1 MRAFELLDEYRKSI
15 SPPYD
20 TRDLIILFLTVFV
33 FITIP
38 LTAVAIR
45 QSNQMVSKA
54 EVGASMYLIP
64 ASKTVNQGE
73 SFSVQVLEN
82 SNTDTVNAIQSSLVF
97 DENMLSVSSIG
108 YTGSAFQLQ
117 AEESIGV
124 GTINLARAVNAGAP
138 PVTGTNL
145 IATINFIAKQNPG
158 ATVVSFS
165 NSSHVV
171 RSTDNQDILVSTTG
185 GSYTIGDPAP
195 SVTITNPTQG
205 QVVSGTVGVT
215 GTASDNARVK
225 RVEFYVDSQL
235 KATDDTA
242 PYTYSWDTKTR
253 VDGAHA
259 ISAKAFDSANQEGTD
274 MVNVVVKNND
284 TAPPTPPTNLT
295 ARAVGFNQVDL
306 AWTASTDNVG
316 VAGYWVMR
324 NGDSIAS
331 TTAPNYQD
339 KTVLPSTTYNY
350 QVIAYDASGNNS
362 TPSNRATVITPSA
375 PDTEPPSQPTNLLAE
390 PVNSTQVNLSWTA
403 STDNIGVVGHAVYR
417 NAGKIALI
425 TTTSFGDSGLRP
437 ATTYRYYVIAKDSAG
452 LSSVP
457 SDTVTATTLSE
468 PVMEGVLTGVVKNA
482 RTGRPIAGARVRVSI
497 PGVKGKAARV
507 ASATTNS
514 LGVYAIKLRQ
524 GTYNVQTSAKG
535 RYIPQ
540 IKSVSIKADAVT
552 TVDFTLVPKGKGGR
566 GR

>member
-45 QSNQMVSKA
+45 QSNQPISKA
-54 EVGASMYLIP
+54 EVGATMYLAP
-64 ASKTVNQGE
+64 ASKTVNLGE

-82 SNTDTVNAIQSSLVF
+82 SNTDSVNAIQSSLVF
-97 DENMLSVSSIG
+97 DANMLTIASIS

-117 AEESIGV
+117 AEETVGA

-138 PVTGTNL
+138 PVTGINL
-145 IATINFIAKQNPG
+145 IATINFTAKQNPG
-158 ATVVSFS
+158 ATVVSFT

-171 RSTDNQDILVSTTG
+171 RSTDNQDILVSTAG

-195 SVTITNPTQG
+195 SVTITNPTEG
-205 QVVSGTVGVT
+205 QIVSGTVNVT
-215 GTASDNARVK
+215 ATASDNARVT
-225 RVEFYVDSQL
+225 RVEFYIDSQL

-242 PYTYSWDTKTR
+242 PYTYSWDTKTI

-259 ISAKAFDSANQEGTD
+259 ISAKAYDSANQEGSNT
-274 MVNVVVKNND
+274 VNVVVKNND
-284 TAPPTPPTNLT
+284 TEPPTPPTNLT
-295 ARAVGFNQVDL
+295 ARAVSYNQVDL
-306 AWTASTDNVG
+306 AWTASVDNIG
-316 VAGYWVMR
+316 VAGYWIMR

-331 TTAPNYQD
+331 TTTTTYQD
-339 KTVLPSTTYNY
+339 KTVLPRTTYNY
-350 QVIAYDASGNNS
+350 QVVAYDASGNNS
-362 TPSNRATVITPSA
+362 APSNRATVTTPSA

-390 PVNSTQVNLSWTA
+390 PVSSTQVNLSWTA
-403 STDNIGVVGHAVYR
+403 STDNIGVVGYEVYR
-417 NAGKIALI
+417 DTAKIALI

-452 LSSVP
+452 LSSAP
-457 SDTVTATTLSE
+457 SDTVTTTTLSE
-468 PVMEGVLTGVVKNA
+468 PVVEGVLTGVVKDA
-482 RTGRPIAGARVRVSI
+482 RTDNPIAGASVRISI

-507 ASATTNS
+507 AGATTNS

-535 RYIPQ
+535 GYTSQ
-540 IKSVSIKADAVT
+540 IKSATITADAVT
-552 TVDFTLVPKGKGGR
+552 TINFTLTSKRSRK
-566 GR
+566 